1 MRWNSFWKLK
11 VVKTCKLNFENQT
24 FLVDFWEW
32 SSKQLTCNLI
42 FEFFFWIFGSGEQFV
57 SPANW
62 IRKSKLPYVAL
73 GMDLWSVN
81 LQTEFQKIF
90 LDIWKWWTVCNTSK
104 LNFDKQNWLMDFLG
118 IDPWTANLKG
128 DFQKFFLDFWKYLPV
143 FNTCKLN
150 FENRNRSME
159 FWEWDS

>member
-1 MRWNSFWKLK
+1 MLKTCYWVISTGDFVIGGKERKLRWNSFWKLK

-24 FLVDFWEW
+24 CLVDFWEW

-104 LNFDKQNWLMDFLG
+104 LNFDKQNWLMDF
-118 IDPWTANLKG
+118 
-128 DFQKFFLDFWKYLPV
+128 
-143 FNTCKLN
+143 
-150 FENRNRSME
+150 
-159 FWEWDS
+159 WEWISEQLTWKLIFKTSFWISGSG